1 MHDNYSICLLNTK
14 SFCHGRKA
22 VLFDIE
28 WKSFFLTQPWQ
39 LTFKVSFAVALNG
52 KINELVKFTQNYE
65 SRFFFKG
72 LRFKKSWS
80 QIFDKK
86 KSFGGKAQNILQ
98 NRFLGFWSIFNLLTY
113 LLYSKMTR
121 SNVVYDS
128 AKTVFLGKI
137 WFSSTKCCQPIRM
150 QVSLVNNISWWS

>member
-14 SFCHGRKA
+14 LFCHGRKA

-28 WKSFFLTQPWQ
+28 WKSFFLAQPWQ

-80 QIFDKK
+80 QIFEKK

-98 NRFLGFWSIFNLLTY
+98 NRFLGFWSKFNLLTC

-128 AKTVFLGKI
+128 AKTVLLGKI
-137 WFSSTKCCQPIRM
+137 WFSSP
-150 QVSLVNNISWWS
+150 LVLCFSST